1 MTQQTRRLAARRV
14 LSLALAALAAV
25 APGAAG
31 AAPEWRFQGVER
43 VVAVGDIHGAYDELV
58 SVLRTAGVVDDQLRW
73 SAGQAHLVS
82 LGDLPD
88 RGPRSRD
95 VMELLMSLQ
104 EQARSAGGRV
114 HVVIGNHDAMNV
126 SGELRYVSQEEYAA
140 FAPDETPAQRAAGYA
155 QWLAANGRGDDETAR
170 AEFEA
175 AYPPGFF
182 AHRAAFSPDGRYGA
196 WVLSRPIVV
205 VINDTAFI
213 HGGLTDLLDPPGELN
228 TRLPAELE
236 TYARSRQALLDAGVL
251 RRENSFSATRAAAK
265 QAAENPAPAVAPL
278 LETFIEAGRSLVFSP
293 DGPLWYRGTALC
305 HPYAEVL
312 RTESVLEKFGARRVV
327 LGHTGTPDRRIHE
340 RMEGRVIMIDT
351 GMLTSVYEGH
361 PSALVIEGGTTKAVY
376 ADGTTTPIGP
386 LPRAVGDRPE
396 GVTDDQI
403 EKALKEGRIVAQE
416 AVGTGVTQPNRITV
430 EHEGLR
436 ISGIFKTEST
446 PITPGTSRRARR
458 TIENS
463 DRWQY
468 EVAAYKLD
476 RLLDLGLVPVTVE
489 RTIDGRTGSFQMWV
503 GEIVSELD
511 RQKQE
516 LEAKGWCPLPEQWWL
531 MYVFDGLVYNT
542 DRTLQN
548 IVYDA
553 ESWMLYLIDHSRAF
567 RLETGLPRDLDKAQA
582 RLSGDFAQALRA
594 LDSEALHRE
603 LGPWLTREQVRAILQ
618 RRDTL
623 LSRWGP

>member
-1 MTQQTRRLAARRV
+1 MTQESRRLAANTI
-14 LSLALAALAAV
+14 LSLAFAVLAAV
-25 APGAAG
+25 APAAAG
-31 AAPEWRFQGVER
+31 AAAEWRFQGVER

-58 SVLRTAGVVDDQLRW
+58 AVLRRTDLVDAQLRW
-73 SAGQAHLVS
+73 TGGKAHLVS

-88 RGPRSRD
+88 RGARSRD
-95 VMELLMSLQ
+95 VMELLMGLQ

-114 HVVIGNHDAMNV
+114 HVVVGNHDAMNV
-126 SGELRYVSQEEYAA
+126 SGELKYVSDEEYAA
-140 FAPDETPAQRAAGYA
+140 FAAEETPELRASGYA
-155 QWLAANGRGDDETAR
+155 QWLAAAGRADDPAAL
-170 AEFEA
+170 AEFDA
-175 AYPPGFF
+175 AFPPGFF
-182 AHRAAFSPDGRYGA
+182 AHRAAFAPDGRYGA

-205 VINDTAFI
+205 VVNDTAFV
-213 HGGLTDLLDPPGELN
+213 HGGLTEFLDPPAELN
-228 TRLPAELE
+228 ARLPEELE
-236 TYARSRQALLDAGVL
+236 AYARSRQTLLEAGVL
-251 RRENSFSATRAAAK
+251 ARQNSFSGTRAAAK
-265 QAAENPAPAVAPL
+265 QAAENPDPAVAPV

-293 DGPLWYRGTALC
+293 DGPLWYRGTAWC

-312 RTESVLEKFGARRVV
+312 RTEPVLEKFGAKRVV
-327 LGHTGTPDRRIHE
+327 LGHTTTPDRRIHE
-340 RMEGRVIMIDT
+340 RMNGRVIMVDT
-351 GMLTSVYEGH
+351 GMLTSVYEGN
-361 PSALVIEGGTTKAVY
+361 PSALVIEGAKTTAVY
-376 ADGTTTPIGP
+376 ADGTTTPVVP
-386 LPRAVGDRPE
+386 LPRAVGNRPE
-396 GVTDDQI
+396 GVTDDQV
-403 EKALKEGRIVAQE
+403 EKALREGRIVAQE
-416 AVGTGVTQPNRITV
+416 AVGTGVTQPNKITV
-430 EHEGLR
+430 EHEGLT

-476 RLLDLGLVPVTVE
+476 RLLGLDLVPVTVE
-489 RTIDGRTGSFQMWV
+489 RTVDGRTGSLQLWV
-503 GEIVSELD
+503 GEIISELD

-516 LEAKGWCPLPEQWWL
+516 IQAKGWCPLPEQWWL

-553 ESWMLYLIDHSRAF
+553 DSWMLYLIDHSRAF
-567 RLETGLPRDLDKAQA
+567 RLESDLPRDLDKAQA
-582 RLSGDFAQALRA
+582 RLSEDFAAALRG

-603 LGPWLTREQVRAILQ
+603 LGPWLTREQIRAILK